1 MRLESLALENCRRFA
16 TLSLDFGPSFNL
28 LYGPNGAGKTTVLE
42 AAFVLSYGRS
52 FRRGGTRAL
61 QREAGGPL
69 RIVGRLRRDGGQPSL
84 LGLERREDGW
94 TARVDGR
101 AATSL
106 NELLLR
112 CAVCCFEPGSHEL
125 IAGTAELRR
134 AFMDWGVFHVEPEFI
149 DEWRRYSR
157 SLKHANL
164 LLRKNAALSELA
176 PWFVSM
182 ERAAGPLTHHRE
194 SYLHAW
200 RGHFEQ
206 EAARL
211 LPELGPGDI
220 AFDAGWDSE
229 QPLAQLLTAQSDRDR
244 RRGHVSRG
252 PHRADWL
259 PSFRELP
266 RREQLSRGQEKLVA
280 LAAVLA
286 QAALFAESRG
296 EWPILL
302 FDDLPSEL
310 DLAHQ
315 RRLLD
320 RLAELPAQVFI
331 TATEPNGPLEALAD
345 ALVFHVE
352 QGACRTSA
360 G

>member
-1 MRLESLALENCRRFA
+1 MRLESLVLENCRCFES
-16 TLSLDFGPSFNL
+16 LSLDFGPGFNL
-28 LYGPNGAGKTTVLE
+28 VFGPNGAGKTTLLE
-42 AAFVLSYGRS
+42 AAFILSYGRS
-52 FRRGGTRAL
+52 FRRGGSKAL
-61 QREAGGPL
+61 QRNAGGPL
-69 RIVGRLRRDGGQPSL
+69 RIVGRVRRNGGQSSL
-84 LGLERREDGW
+84 LGLERRELGW
-94 TARVDGR
+94 IARVDGR
-101 AATSL
+101 AATNL
-106 NELLLR
+106 NELFLK

-134 AFMDWGVFHVEPEFI
+134 AFMDWGVFHVEPAFI

-164 LLRKNAALSELA
+164 LMRKNAPLNELA
-176 PWFVSM
+176 PWFRAM
-182 ERAAGPLTHHRE
+182 EQAAGPLTHHRE

-211 LPELGPGDI
+211 LPELGAADI
-220 AFDAGWDSE
+220 AFEAGWDSE
-229 QPLAQLLTAQSDRDR
+229 RPLSQILTAQSDRDR

-259 PSFRELP
+259 PSFRALP

-286 QAALFAESRG
+286 QAALYAESRG

-310 DLAHQ
+310 DLPHQ
-315 RRLLD
+315 HCLLE

-331 TATEPNGPLEALAD
+331 TATEPNAPLQAFAG
-345 ALVFHVE
+345 ARVFHVE
-352 QGACRTSA
+352 HGNFSTLA